1 MDDDRRFSYFFLGLG
16 LGVAAGLLL
25 APKAG
30 AETRELIRT
39 KADEGKDYL
48 KRRSEELKETAT
60 EYVERGRSAISR
72 QKDQLAA
79 AVEAGKHAYRETVQ
93 GAAGEPS
100 DGV

>member
-1 MDDDRRFSYFFLGLG
+1 MDDDKRFSYFFLGLG
-16 LGVAAGLLL
+16 LGVAAGLLF

-30 AETRELIRT
+30 SETRELLRS
-39 KADEGKDYL
+39 KADEGKDYI
-48 KRRSEELKETAT
+48 RRRGEELKGTAE

-79 AVEAGKHAYRETVQ
+79 AVEAGKHAYRETVHT
-93 GAAGEPS
+93 AGEPA